1 MSRRMNIYYNAVL
14 GAMGG
19 LLGWVVL
26 GALIQVESVD
36 VYLRSAIQGAVVGFL
51 VGALVGCVE
60 GVLNGNRRQ
69 LLRGLQRGSILGLVG
84 GAIGLTAGELALHV
98 IGGGYAARSI
108 GWALFGVLVGIGEG
122 QANRSPRKASYGAVG
137 GMAGGFI
144 GGLLLEAIAQQ
155 GVTAQSATRGVG
167 LVILGACIGSL
178 LAVVSEIFV
187 QARLLVLIG
196 PKEGREYTLDRAC
209 TSVGSSD
216 SCDVYLPGDPGIE
229 RVHAYIRRD
238 RQGLMVKPAS
248 PTARIAVDGR
258 PISPEGTPLPD
269 GARLTIGRTILRV
282 HVLHQKATVA
292 HAAPA

>member
-19 LLGWVVL
+19 LFGWVVL
-26 GALIQVESVD
+26 GALIQVESWD
-36 VYLRSAIQGAVVGFL
+36 VYLRSALQGAVVGSL
-51 VGALVGCVE
+51 IGALVGCVE

-98 IGGGYAARSI
+98 IGGGYTARSI
-108 GWALFGVLVGIGEG
+108 GWALFGLMVGVGEG
-122 QANRSPRKASYGAVG
+122 QANRSPRKTRYGALG
-137 GMAGGFI
+137 GMAGGFV
-144 GGLLLEAIAQQ
+144 GGLLVEAIAQQ
-155 GVTAQSATRGVG
+155 GAAAQSVIRGLG

-196 PKEGREYTLDRAC
+196 PKEGREYTLDRAR
-209 TSVGSSD
+209 TSLGSSD
-216 SCDVYLPGDPGIE
+216 SCDVYLPGDAGIE

-238 RQGLMVKPAS
+238 QHGLMVQPAS
-248 PTARIAVDGR
+248 PTASVAVNGQ
-258 PISPEGTPLPD
+258 PIPPDGTPLPD
-269 GARLTIGRTILRV
+269 GAQLTLGRT
-282 HVLHQKATVA
+282 
-292 HAAPA
+292 